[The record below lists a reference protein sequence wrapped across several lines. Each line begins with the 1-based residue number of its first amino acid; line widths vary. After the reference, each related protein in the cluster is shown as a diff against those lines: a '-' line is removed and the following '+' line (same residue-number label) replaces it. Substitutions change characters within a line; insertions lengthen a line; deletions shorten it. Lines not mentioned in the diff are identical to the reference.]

1 MKTLFLIDA
10 NSLIHRAFH
19 ALPPF
24 TSPDG
29 RPTGALY
36 GISNILLKI
45 LREQKPDYIA
55 AAFDRPE
62 PTFRDKEYREYKATR
77 PETAEGLIPQII
89 GARELFS
96 LLGIKTLEMPGFEA
110 DDIIMTLANK
120 FNQEDLRVVIFSGD
134 LDILQAVRGENIVA
148 QIPKTGI
155 SNTVIYNKEAVQD
168 RFGVPPEKLADF
180 KGLVGDKSDNI
191 PGVRGVGPKTAA
203 VLVMQYGSLEN
214 LFQEIE
220 ELGETKATKKLSGSK
235 EIALLS
241 KKLALLREDVPIK
254 VDLED
259 FKRVNLNIPKIKEY
273 FIQLGF
279 KTVVDRLAA
288 GYTDN

>member
-214 LFQEIE
+214 L
-220 ELGETKATKKLSGSK
+220 
-235 EIALLS
+235 
-241 KKLALLREDVPIK
+241 
-254 VDLED
+254 
-259 FKRVNLNIPKIKEY
+259 
-273 FIQLGF
+273 
-279 KTVVDRLAA
+279 
-288 GYTDN
+288 